1 MPAVRRIVAI
11 GIFSLLLTAAPG
23 FSETSRKAISN
34 PAPVYPELAKR
45 MHLTGTVKVLIIVG
59 PDGQIKSA
67 DFQGGHPVLIDAVR
81 TVLKEWKY
89 APAGYESSI
98 LLEFKF

>member
-11 GIFSLLLTAAPG
+11 GVFSLILTAAPA
-23 FSETSRKAISN
+23 FSETTRKAISS

-45 MHLTGTVKVLIIVG
+45 MHLTGVVKVVITVG
-59 PDGQIKSA
+59 PDGQIKNT

-89 APAGYESSI
+89 APAGYESTI